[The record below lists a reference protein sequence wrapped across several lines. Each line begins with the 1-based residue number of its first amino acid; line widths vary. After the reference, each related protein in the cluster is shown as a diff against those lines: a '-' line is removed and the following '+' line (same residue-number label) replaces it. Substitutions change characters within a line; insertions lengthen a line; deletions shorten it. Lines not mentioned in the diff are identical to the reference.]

1 MNATNAANNTSVI
14 GSSSASTGGISI
26 LITKT
31 VETIGEDTSDAAP
44 STGLSTTVTV
54 AIIVVVIL
62 AVVMT
67 SCALFVL
74 YRLVLTN
81 KATKGSRRSTLSN
94 QKSNGSEKSGFKW
107 LRILDSFVE
116 GSTSTTPVQDL
127 KDPGLSVVPTASMET
142 AQPADPKKL
151 PKDKKYHYFLS
162 HKKVH
167 SKLGQMPEQM
177 AMALHDSM
185 NYHGFRGFF
194 DVDNLKSI
202 TKEDLEESVKKSSAL
217 LVVLHDETCDSP
229 WCRFEWEVAEKYDIP
244 VLVIAD
250 LDHFS
255 KKIMLDQVVA
265 TNPYLLHNQWI
276 DYLDSHRS
284 QVHVTIAEW
293 IDEQLFLD
301 AQGHVQTTKTIAHR
315 VSSMQTACKSQ
326 PVMPEEDYYCT

>member
-1 MNATNAANNTSVI
+1 MNSSNGTSSV
-14 GSSSASTGGISI
+14 GSTGGISI
-26 LITKT
+26 IITKT
-31 VETIGEDTSDAAP
+31 VETIGEDTPDAAP
-44 STGLSTTVTV
+44 STGLSTTVTI
-54 AIIVVVIL
+54 AIVVVVIL

-67 SCALFVL
+67 GCALFVL
-74 YRLVLTN
+74 YRLVLT
-81 KATKGSRRSTLSN
+81 KKSQKTKGSCRSTLSHER
-94 QKSNGSEKSGFKW
+94 SNGAEKGGFKW
-107 LRILDSFVE
+107 FQILDSFVE
-116 GSTSTTPVQDL
+116 GSSTTTSVQDFR
-127 KDPGLSVVPTASMET
+127 DQGLSVVPTASMET
-142 AQPADPKKL
+142 SQPVDPKKL
-151 PKDKKYHYFLS
+151 AKDKKYHYFLS

-167 SKLGQMPEQM
+167 SKLSQMPEQM

-185 NYHGFRGFF
+185 KYHGFQGFF

-202 TKEDLEESVKKSSAL
+202 TKEDLEDSVKKSSAL

-229 WCRFEWEVAEKYDIP
+229 WCRFEWEVAEKNDIP

-293 IDEQLFLD
+293 IDEQLLLD
-301 AQGHVQTTKTIAHR
+301 SQGHVQTTKTVAHR
-315 VSSMQTACKSQ
+315 VSSVPTGRKSQ
-326 PVMPEEDYYCT
+326 PGLSEEEYYSI